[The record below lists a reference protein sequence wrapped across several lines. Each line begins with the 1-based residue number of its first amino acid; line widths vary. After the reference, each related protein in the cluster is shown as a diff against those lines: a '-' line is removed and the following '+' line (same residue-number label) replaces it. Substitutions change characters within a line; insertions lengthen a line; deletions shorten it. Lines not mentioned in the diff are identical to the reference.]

1 MKRLRSASAL
11 FLLMALLTLPS
22 VATAQKA
29 AMKDAAVQK
38 SAKQKSKMALKEMDS
53 KVAKSRAKV
62 PFKAGLGQPND
73 TTKQGVMRG
82 PRRSW
87 PNPDDGVTYY
97 GFILDGE
104 TLYDQWMC
112 FFNTSPTGASDH
124 HDAQLEYYNPEYP
137 DDRYEYEGIIAASNV
152 TITAPN
158 NLYPQVSGLSAGGV
172 LSYIHPRV
180 DGFKAAYDYYYAF
193 LQYQTSGEYVAWAQE
208 YGFTDAWIE
217 KQVSHWWPIIESA
230 YNDLKA
236 HDHYNVWYK
245 AMNAQTLSYENAFIQ
260 LDATQSISEPAYDDD
275 VDVWDVDYTTG
286 CLPILWMYPRD
297 GRSMGEGDEYKRS
310 RVANYKVKTLNVPSL
325 VQLLRWQPNYSATDI
340 YRSYTPDLTTVNF
353 ASTANMRQIGGFK
366 NHDKLTKCP
375 INTLTG
381 LKVIEAECFSG
392 CTSLNIDSVD
402 LRGMWVGSEAF
413 NGVRATHLDLDH
425 TNDTQNGGYGQNAK
439 LYNVKC
445 PIIMMHHDANHR
457 TIYDARSFLKYDD
470 EKGKYV
476 LDDDE
481 ESHILVPC
489 ALYASYIT
497 DERWDD
503 IADQI
508 IPYNETEE
516 DPCGYYVIID
526 GVKTYKDVAYSKDDE
541 KKSFTLISVG
551 NKSGR
556 VLEIPHDF
564 KDIFPDLADYTVQ
577 EIGSS
582 VCCKRTDFKRLIL
595 PTTIKKIGSD
605 AFRESG
611 IEYVSE
617 KGRPIDGNSFPRDI
631 KEIGYAAFC
640 ESALMGGLSFPNG
653 IKKIDDFAFNQT
665 QISSVYLPGS
675 LSTDAGD
682 IGMSGDDVDFSNSKF
697 AIGEWSFFGN
707 VNLTSVYMDEGI
719 NGIGECAFQFNPELV
734 SIHVPNSMR
743 YIGGHFCCASW
754 KMQSL
759 TIPAGVTDIDG
770 SFLHGCQSMRDVY
783 LLGPPSMLRLE
794 HIRSGCSFG
803 PVDPIDEWDKVP
815 DYECKHVN
823 NCTFWVN
830 DLATYHSYINF
841 INMEGKKPWLR
852 LDRFDMP
859 YNLYGS
865 NNPDWITLPYYN
877 NHINDFPVNE
887 EVYADC
893 AANMA
898 AASRRVPEVVEGRTT
913 LTGAYLQTGY
923 HNTYNYF
930 DATAAPTLPT
940 PAPNPGTPAS
950 TPKDKWS
957 TICFPFKPVKS
968 ELDALIGSDAIIAEY
983 TSATRV
989 NPGSAE
995 GEDCHYRLTFRTID
1009 HGDIEA
1015 DKPYLIRPT
1024 TGTTV
1029 SIPMYDSEH
1038 ALALYNNQTTT
1049 MTAAHRTEIVEKSW
1063 EVDNEAGTDI
1073 YMVGKY
1079 LEYKLAKA
1087 EFYLKNTWC
1096 AEDDAWAMTFY
1107 KAAADN
1113 KVTVNP
1119 FRCFFRIE
1127 KDHIPIT
1134 NARIG
1139 TEFDLEDEDGGTTTL
1154 ERLDDGH
1161 GRCDDAVYNLMGQK
1175 VADDAEYAV
1184 LPAGIYIV
1192 NGRKVMI
1199 NKR

>member
-1 MKRLRSASAL
+1 MKSLRQRYAL
-11 FLLMALLTLPS
+11 FFFFLIALMALPS
-22 VATAQKA
+22 AVITATAQPLLPQEQK
-29 AMKDAAVQK
+29 AAVQNVRK
-38 SAKQKSKMALKEMDS
+38 HTRKATAL
-53 KVAKSRAKV
+53 
-62 PFKAGLGQPND
+62 PND
-73 TTKQGVMRG
+73 STKRGVMRG

-87 PNPDDGVTYY
+87 KDGSHTYY
-97 GFILDGE
+97 GIILDGRTYYYELQAVWNWGSWGDPYYNSDAQFEFDGYNEEEGGDTPYGILEASSVTIPE
-104 TLYDQWMC
+104 TAYKNLYTKATGKSLGKGYSSIEPCGYNFLYDDVGGENYAYCDFYTQAD
-112 FFNTSPTGASDH
+112 FVAHATSQGWGDGYINEQLRWWSIVESAVENMKGQDYYNLWWVAMNATTLSFENEFIKL
-124 HDAQLEYYNPEYP
+124 DATTTNSGNPEYDEELDCWYL
-137 DDRYEYEGIIAASNV
+137 DDSYSN
-152 TITAPN
+152 
-158 NLYPQVSGLSAGGV
+158 
-172 LSYIHPRV
+172 
-180 DGFKAAYDYYYAF
+180 
-193 LQYQTSGEYVAWAQE
+193 
-208 YGFTDAWIE
+208 
-217 KQVSHWWPIIESA
+217 
-230 YNDLKA
+230 
-236 HDHYNVWYK
+236 
-245 AMNAQTLSYENAFIQ
+245 
-260 LDATQSISEPAYDDD
+260 
-275 VDVWDVDYTTG
+275 G
-286 CLPILWMYPRD
+286 CLPLLNMWVRD
-297 GRSMGEGDEYKRS
+297 GRNLDGKRS
-310 RVANYKVKTLNVPSL
+310 NVANYKVQTLNVPSK
-325 VQLLRWQPNYSATDI
+325 VQLLRWQPNYSATNI
-340 YRSYTPDLTTVNF
+340 YMSFTPDLTSVNF
-353 ASTANMRQIGGFK
+353 ATTENMRQIGGFK

-402 LRGMWVGSEAF
+402 LRGMWVGAEAF

-526 GVKTYKDVAYSKDDE
+526 GVRTFKDVAYSKDDE
-541 KKSFTLISVG
+541 KKSLTLISVG

-582 VCCKRTDFKRLIL
+582 VCSQRKDFKRLIL
-595 PTTIKKIGSD
+595 PTTIKKIGSW
-605 AFRESG
+605 AFYQSS

-617 KGRPIDGNSFPRDI
+617 KGKPIDGNSFPRDI
-631 KEIGYAAFC
+631 KEIDEAAFY
-640 ESALMGGLSFPNG
+640 ESALMGGLSFPYG

-675 LSTDAGD
+675 LSTAADDISESGGD
-682 IGMSGDDVDFSNSKF
+682 IDFMNSKF
-697 AIGEWSFFGN
+697 AIGQWSFFGN

-719 NGIGECAFQFNPELV
+719 NGIAECAFQFNPELV

-743 YIGGHFCCASW
+743 YIGGHFCCAAW

-770 SFLHGCQSMRDVY
+770 SFLHGCESMRNVY

-803 PVDPIDEWDKVP
+803 PVDPILEWDKVE
-815 DYECKHVN
+815 DYYCKHVN

-830 DLATYHSYINF
+830 DLNTYYSYINF
-841 INMEGKKPWLR
+841 VNMEGKKPWLR

-865 NNPDWITLPYYN
+865 NNPDWIALPYYN

-893 AANMA
+893 AAHMA
-898 AASRRVPEVVEGRTT
+898 SSAPQRGSRRVPEVVEGRTT

-930 DATAAPTLPT
+930 DATATPSLPDPASDPNT
-940 PAPNPGTPAS
+940 PGS

-983 TSATRV
+983 VSA
-989 NPGSAE
+989 
-995 GEDCHYRLTFRTID
+995 RLASKTGPDNDPECMYELSFHAID
-1009 HGDIEA
+1009 HGDIEVNT
-1015 DKPYLIRPT
+1015 PYLIRPT
-1024 TGTTV
+1024 TGQRV
-1029 SIPMYDSEH
+1029 NIPMYSEQP
-1038 ALALYNNQTTT
+1038 LPIYNNVATT
-1049 MTAAHRTEIVEKSW
+1049 MTADRWTDIVETAQPAAG
-1063 EVDNEAGTDI
+1063 DPGTDVQMI
-1073 YMVGKY
+1073 GKY

-1087 EFYLKNTWC
+1087 EFYLKNTW
-1096 AEDDAWAMTFY
+1096 DSTDNAWAMTFY
-1107 KAAADN
+1107 KAQEDN

-1119 FRCFFRIE
+1119 FKCFFRIV
-1127 KDHIPIT
+1127 KGGIPIKK
-1134 NARIG
+1134 AHIG
-1139 TEFDLEDEDGGTTTL
+1139 ITVESEGNNTTIIESAKLLNDEEDYDYNQSPVYDLSGRKLADHFDEAYLPDG
-1154 ERLDDGH
+1154 
-1161 GRCDDAVYNLMGQK
+1161 VYIINGKK
-1175 VADDAEYAV
+1175 VAV
-1184 LPAGIYIV
+1184 S
-1192 NGRKVMI
+1192 RK
-1199 NKR
+1199 